1 MALIV
6 AKKSENEVG
15 KVVGGR
21 MMGEWVAGAGGEIL
35 PNPPFAKCSS
45 SQEACEP

>member
-6 AKKSENEVG
+6 AKKSENEVE

-21 MMGEWVAGAGGEIL
+21 MMGEWVAGGRGGGAGMDR
-35 PNPPFAKCSS
+35 K
-45 SQEACEP
+45 